1 MLKFANLTN
10 AQKRYVE
17 AALRVKPEIA
27 QTGTV
32 SRNDL
37 LEIEQALVAERAA
50 GGAKIGFPNWLTA
63 KNKASRGTYVFPL
76 PSGNLV
82 NSTAT
87 AKVAAKASKPNQ
99 DKAEK
104 EVAPDIIKGDNY
116 AVDPDFD
123 DDASDVESLRRE
135 FASLAD

>member
-17 AALRVKPEIA
+17 AALRVKPEVA
-27 QTGTV
+27 KTGTV

-37 LEIEQALVAERAA
+37 LEIEQALVAARTA
-50 GGAKIGFPNWLTA
+50 GGEKIGFPNWLTA

-82 NSTAT
+82 NNAGTAMIT
-87 AKVAAKASKPNQ
+87 QKATKPNQ
-99 DKAEK
+99 EK
-104 EVAPDIIKGDNY
+104 STNEIAPDIIKGDSY

-123 DDASDVESLRRE
+123 DDASDIESLRSE
-135 FASLAD
+135 FTSLAD

>member
-27 QTGTV
+27 KSGTV

-37 LEIEQALVAERAA
+37 LEIEQALVAARAA
-50 GGAKIGFPNWLTA
+50 GGEKIGFPNWLTA
-63 KNKASRGTYVFPL
+63 KNKASRGMYVFPL

-82 NSTAT
+82 NNAGT
-87 AKVAAKASKPNQ
+87 AKVSTKATQPNQ
-99 DKAEK
+99 DIADEDSGPN
-104 EVAPDIIKGDNY
+104 VIKGDNY
-116 AVDPDFD
+116 AVDTDFD
-123 DDASDVESLRRE
+123 DDEEDIASLRRE
-135 FASLAD
+135 FGSLAA